1 MPQFANGGI
10 VDFDYG
16 ILSQGSDYDSTKIHN
31 PTVCKPWDYG
41 FQYCHNP
48 TVCKPWDYDS
58 TMHIGY
64 SVIGYSVKSGI
75 VSI

>member
-31 PTVCKPWDYG
+31 PTVANRGIMD
-41 FQYCHNP
+41 FS
-48 TVCKPWDYDS
+48 TVIITS
-58 TMHIGY
+58 
-64 SVIGYSVKSGI
+64 
-75 VSI
+75 

>member
-41 FQYCHNP
+41 F
-48 TVCKPWDYDS
+48 
-58 TMHIGY
+58 
-64 SVIGYSVKSGI
+64 
-75 VSI
+75 

>member
-41 FQYCHNP
+41 FQYCHYHFLGSDYDSTEIHNP
-48 TVCKPWDYDS
+48 TVCEQ
-58 TMHIGY
+58 
-64 SVIGYSVKSGI
+64 
-75 VSI
+75 

>member
-48 TVCKPWDYDS
+48 TVSMNTMKKMSDS
-58 TMHIGY
+58 QQ
-64 SVIGYSVKSGI
+64 
-75 VSI
+75 